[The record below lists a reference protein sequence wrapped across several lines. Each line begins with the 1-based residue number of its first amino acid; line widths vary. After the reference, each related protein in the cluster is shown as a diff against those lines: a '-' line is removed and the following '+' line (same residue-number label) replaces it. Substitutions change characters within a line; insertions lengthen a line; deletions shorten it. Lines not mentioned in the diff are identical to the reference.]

1 MKLKASHERHWSLAE
16 LCFPTGIETLN
27 QMSCGAFLQRYP
39 SKPGNRH
46 VKASFGTPPATKAYA
61 CIVQEDLFSDF
72 FAYRSMAKDVDAS
85 EETFVAPCLL
95 PL

>member
-1 MKLKASHERHWSLAE
+1 LFWELRFLSPVESSRRRLK
-16 LCFPTGIETLN
+16 
-27 QMSCGAFLQRYP
+27 QRY
-39 SKPGNRH
+39 RL
-46 VKASFGTPPATKAYA
+46 AAAYA
-61 CIVQEDLFSDF
+61 SIVQEDLFSDF